1 MPWSSTTIIVI
12 LLELHAVLLF
22 LLRRLH
28 VIEHCYSNYSYR
40 TLISVLY
47 NLEQKVLRT
56 VNC

>member
-1 MPWSSTTIIVI
+1 MPWSSTTVV